1 MSDIAIV
8 VDRTAYIPKE
18 LINKYKI
25 HVIPQI
31 LHWKQKVFLDGVDI
45 KPVDFYQRLQ
55 VTSEFPSTSQPS
67 TGEFADFLKEVN
79 KKADSILVILISDK
93 LSDTLDSAY
102 SARDMLPD
110 IQIEIVDSMST
121 SMGLGWITLAAA
133 KAAGQ
138 GKPFEEVVKLA
149 KSCVPKSRLIFVVDT
164 LEYLHK
170 GGRIGGAKRL
180 MGSLLSVKPLL
191 HIQDGRIEPLA
202 SPRTKQKATDQML
215 DIIGDEIKRKN
226 NVRMAIVNALAQ
238 NEALHLMEM
247 IQHRFNPV
255 ELLQADIS
263 PVIGTHVGPGA
274 VGVAWIHD

>member
-138 GKPFEEVVKLA
+138 GKHLRKL
-149 KSCVPKSRLIFVVDT
+149 
-164 LEYLHK
+164 
-170 GGRIGGAKRL
+170 
-180 MGSLLSVKPLL
+180 
-191 HIQDGRIEPLA
+191 
-202 SPRTKQKATDQML
+202 
-215 DIIGDEIKRKN
+215 
-226 NVRMAIVNALAQ
+226 
-238 NEALHLMEM
+238 
-247 IQHRFNPV
+247 
-255 ELLQADIS
+255 
-263 PVIGTHVGPGA
+263 
-274 VGVAWIHD
+274 